1 MNSLLL
7 IRLAVAFIFLTHGI
21 TRVYIGGVKPF
32 GEQFLDAVG
41 FAPLGLYIAWAI
53 TLFEL
58 VGGTLLLLGKFV
70 RPIAVLFV
78 FNLLMGIVLVHF
90 KEGWFV
96 VGAGRN
102 GFEYSFVLIVCLVS
116 LAFHPTHSSLKHS

>member
-1 MNSLLL
+1 MNGFLLL
-7 IRLAVAFIFLTHGI
+7 RLSVAFIFLTHGC
-21 TRVYIGGVKPF
+21 TRIYINGVTPF

-41 FAPLGLYIAWAI
+41 FSPFGLYIAWAI

-70 RPIAVLFV
+70 RPIALVFI
-78 FNLLMGIVLVHF
+78 FNLLMGIILVHF

-102 GFEYSFVLIVCLVS
+102 GFEYSFLLIVCLVVI
-116 LAFHPTHSSLKHS
+116 AFPDGWKRA